1 MTYAERLKIVDDY
14 AKAIKKKYP
23 QINRYNI
30 LIFGSFLT
38 ERYSENSDIDIGV
51 FSLESGLTFRLYNFT
66 KDYFEQLE
74 IDIDVIRMHLSDS
87 QYLNISIILSQQY
100 AVTDYCP
107 AELISYTKRMLE
119 QYGTNPQAAIVRELR
134 QEAAL

>member
-1 MTYAERLKIVDDY
+1 MIA
-14 AKAIKKKYP
+14 
-23 QINRYNI
+23 YNI

-74 IDIDVIRMHLSDS
+74 IDSDVIRMHLSDS

-107 AELISYTKRMLE
+107 AELISYTKRLLE